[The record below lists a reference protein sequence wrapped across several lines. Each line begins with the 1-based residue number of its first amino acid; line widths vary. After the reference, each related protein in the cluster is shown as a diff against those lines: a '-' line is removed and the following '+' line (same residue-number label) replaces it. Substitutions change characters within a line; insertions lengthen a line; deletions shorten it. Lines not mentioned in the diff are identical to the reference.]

1 MTTATMI
8 MTRAM
13 IYFYGGRCIS
23 NTTAQGSVFQ
33 RIILGGLIM
42 LLALVGSVPMGMFG
56 WFGVPNL
63 VGAGYTYMA
72 VKRFQIEERGEDEFS
87 LIDEMKWAFLT
98 PGEE

>member
-1 MTTATMI
+1 

-33 RIILGGLIM
+33 RVILGVLVM
-42 LLALVGSVPMGMFG
+42 LLALVGSVPMGLFG

-72 VKRFQIEERGEDEFS
+72 VKRFQIEERGEDEVS
-87 LIDEMKWAFLT
+87 LVDEMKWAFLT